1 MHLEESV
8 CMSAMGSACVSTEPL
23 RTASAF
29 NYIVQFVYFLSPPSS
44 NTGVVIT
51 SWEDLWII

>member
-8 CMSAMGSACVSTEPL
+8 CMSAMGSACVSTEPW

-29 NYIVQFVYFLSPPSS
+29 NYIVQFVYFLSPPLS
-44 NTGVVIT
+44 NTGVVI
-51 SWEDLWII
+51 SSREDFYG